1 MAYTTIWSGPNCRDA
16 MISKFS
22 TGNAYIG
29 LYHILVVEW
38 RPIVDKIKYLASLRS
53 EIKASGKSE
62 KYAIVC
68 CNYASS
74 LLNSNLP
81 VLFDNSH
88 LARALGITPLD
99 FGKLLYSIDDY
110 CYHEIKI
117 PKKNGGVRTLDIPSM
132 DLKYIQRWILDK
144 YGGALFGARVTA
156 SLG

>member
-1 MAYTTIWSGPNCRDA
+1 M
-16 MISKFS
+16 
-22 TGNAYIG
+22 
-29 LYHILVVEW
+29 
-38 RPIVDKIKYLASLRS
+38 DKIKYLASLRS
-53 EIKASGKSE
+53 AIIASGKSE
-62 KYAIVC
+62 KYSIVC

-132 DLKYIQRWILDK
+132 DLKYIQRWILDNILCA
-144 YGGALFGARVTA
+144 YRL
-156 SLG
+156 